1 MVPYSVLIVKG
12 PAVGPELVNFMM
24 IVFGIL
30 LIFYNAH
37 KPLAETVPD
46 PPVIAIEPVIAQ
58 TFAVVVNEPK
68 AGSPVPHSDQVSW
81 IEPIGSTR

>member
-12 PAVGPELVNFMM
+12 PAVGPELVNFMI
-24 IVFGIL
+24 IVFGIQL
-30 LIFYNAH
+30 VFYSAQS
-37 KPLAETVPD
+37 PLVVIVPD

-81 IEPIGSTR
+81 IEPTGSTR